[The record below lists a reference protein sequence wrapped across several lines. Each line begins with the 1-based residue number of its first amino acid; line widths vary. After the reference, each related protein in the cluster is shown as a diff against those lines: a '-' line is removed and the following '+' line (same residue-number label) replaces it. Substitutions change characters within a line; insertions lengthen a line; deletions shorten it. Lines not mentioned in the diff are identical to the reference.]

1 MASAACQLRSTPT
14 AAESSL
20 RRATSSGSGSQIMRL
35 KLKDISAVL
44 QQARLQ
50 ETIRIL
56 GADRPFCG
64 IDASFVLRRAA

>member
-1 MASAACQLRSTPT
+1 
-14 AAESSL
+14 
-20 RRATSSGSGSQIMRL
+20 MRL